1 MQNLH
6 LSVGIFVVFI
16 FSRFLNLR
24 SWKKWP
30 KLKKWPIFQL
40 WRPKNRQKMKS
51 TKIPTLK

>member
-16 FSRFLNLR
+16 FCRFLDPR

-30 KLKKWPIFQL
+30 KFKKWLIFQL
-40 WRPKNRQKMKS
+40 WRPKNRLKMKIM
-51 TKIPTLK
+51 KIPTLK